1 MEFGYPGFRA
11 RNFRVWS
18 SGARSLGSPVSEFR
32 NMAIHKGNE
41 SKESSNKS
49 QFGDPEYGSLEF
61 WESGA
66 QSSAFPI
73 SEFRNM
79 VIHEG
84 NEHRESSNK
93 VGDWISS
100 IPHLRVAG
108 AGVRSLPSRSL
119 TKWDMKEASQGG
131 PRNRGPEFRSPAFG
145 VFLPQI
151 SQHDT

>member
-1 MEFGYPGFRA
+1 MEFGYPGFGV

-18 SGARSLGSPVSEFR
+18 SGAQSLG
-32 NMAIHKGNE
+32 
-41 SKESSNKS
+41 
-49 QFGDPEYGSLEF
+49 
-61 WESGA
+61 
-66 QSSAFPI
+66 FPI
-73 SEFRNM
+73 SEFCNM

-93 VGDWISS
+93 VRDWISS
-100 IPHLRVAG
+100 IPHLGVAG
-108 AGVRSLPSRSL
+108 DRVRISGVWSLPSQSL
-119 TKWDMKEASQGG
+119 TKWDMKEASQGE